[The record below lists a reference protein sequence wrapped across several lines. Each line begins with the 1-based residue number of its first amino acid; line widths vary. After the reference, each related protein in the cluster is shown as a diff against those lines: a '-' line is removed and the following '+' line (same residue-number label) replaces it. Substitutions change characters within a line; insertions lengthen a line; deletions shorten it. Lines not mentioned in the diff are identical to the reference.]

1 MSYNP
6 FTEED
11 QPEFNYTDDVAP
23 PKPPTG
29 DVLWNLAKNLG
40 KVILIGLEV
49 LVVIVILAAIAGL
62 LLGVLTAIFSS

>member
-11 QPEFNYTDDVAP
+11 QPEFNYTEDVAP
-23 PKPPTG
+23 KPPVG

-40 KVILIGLEV
+40 KIILIGLEV
-49 LVVIVILAAIAGL
+49 FVIVLILAAIAGIS
-62 LLGVLTAIFSS
+62 LGVLTAIFGS